1 MPKSLIRIV
10 IFASI
15 LAILIPAAAQAADPA
30 FCRDYAQGAI
40 RQVRGALAHPR
51 CMPGLQGRALV
62 RR

>member
-30 FCRDYAQGAI
+30 FCR
-40 RQVRGALAHPR
+40 GALAHPR